1 MKFDK
6 NMIQQLLIVIVGVL
20 AALFGYDVIQGDET
34 VTISMPDVQ
43 VEVAPAA
50 DQPDAKPDPA
60 PEAPASDEVEGD
72 E

>member
-6 NMIQQLLIVIVGVL
+6 SMIQQLLIVIVGVL

-50 DQPDAKPDPA
+50 DQPDAKADPA
-60 PEAPASDEVEGD
+60 PEASASGD
-72 E
+72 GEAE